1 MEDNNMKRKDLAK
14 KLSLLTLGGMLALS
28 GITPAVCRADIVP
41 GAAAQEEQLPEAGEA
56 QTEDEQTGKLKLSIQ
71 TYEKQY
77 QTKEGRIYKEI
88 SFAYPLAEG
97 NSKAAQTLN
106 KFYEN
111 LLTKWKKS
119 AAENL
124 KEAEEM
130 TKQTESADSYYTDQ
144 VTCKITF
151 QDETYISVLQSGY
164 DYTMGAHGMPYRY
177 SYIFDAQ
184 TGRKVSAAKILGLS
198 KKQLNDKV
206 RSLYMK
212 KFDQTVKE
220 ENYLFYQDR
229 KEVQATLNKMD
240 FNDNLYYLKNNK
252 IRFYADP
259 YAVGPYAAGFI
270 EVAIKL

>member
-1 MEDNNMKRKDLAK
+1 MKRKELAK
-14 KLSLLTLGGMLALS
+14 KLSLIMLGGMLALPC
-28 GITPAVCRADIVP
+28 ITPAVCMADNGP
-41 GAAAQEEQLPEAGEA
+41 KAAQATEAKEEDPSAGIPE
-56 QTEDEQTGKLKLSIQ
+56 TEENEQSTTLKLSMQ

-77 QTKEGRIYKEI
+77 KTEEGSVYKEV
-88 SFAYPLAEG
+88 SFAYPVAEG

-106 KFYEN
+106 KFYKN
-111 LLTKWKKS
+111 LLTKWKKT
-119 AAENL
+119 ATEDL

-130 TKQTESADSYYTDQ
+130 AKQTESADNYYSDQ
-144 VTCKITF
+144 VTCKITSK
-151 QDETYISVLQSGY
+151 DDTYISVLQTGY

-184 TGRKVSAAKILGLS
+184 TGKKVSAAKILGLS

-206 RSLYMK
+206 RKLYLK

-220 ENYLFYQDR
+220 ENDLFYQDR
-229 KEVQATLNKMD
+229 KEVETTLNRMD

-259 YAVGPYAAGFI
+259 YAVGPYASGFI
-270 EVAIKL
+270 EVAVKL

>member
-1 MEDNNMKRKDLAK
+1 MKRKDLAK

>member
-1 MEDNNMKRKDLAK
+1 MKRKELAK
-14 KLSLLTLGGMLALS
+14 KLSLIMLGGMLTLPC
-28 GITPAVCRADIVP
+28 ITPAVCMADNGP
-41 GAAAQEEQLPEAGEA
+41 KAAQATEAKEEDPSAGIPE
-56 QTEDEQTGKLKLSIQ
+56 TEEDDQSATLKLSMQ

-77 QTKEGRIYKEI
+77 KTEEGSVYKEV
-88 SFAYPLAEG
+88 SFEYPVAEG

-106 KFYEN
+106 KFYKN
-111 LLTKWKKS
+111 LLTKWKKT
-119 AAENL
+119 ATEDL

-130 TKQTESADSYYTDQ
+130 AKQTESADNYYSDQ
-144 VTCKITF
+144 VTCKITS
-151 QDETYISVLQSGY
+151 QDDTYISVLQTGY

-184 TGRKVSAAKILGLS
+184 TGKKVSAAKILGLS

-206 RSLYMK
+206 RKLYLK

-220 ENYLFYQDR
+220 ENDLFYQDR
-229 KEVQATLNKMD
+229 KEVETTLNRMD

-259 YAVGPYAAGFI
+259 YAVGPYASGFI
-270 EVAIKL
+270 EVAVKL